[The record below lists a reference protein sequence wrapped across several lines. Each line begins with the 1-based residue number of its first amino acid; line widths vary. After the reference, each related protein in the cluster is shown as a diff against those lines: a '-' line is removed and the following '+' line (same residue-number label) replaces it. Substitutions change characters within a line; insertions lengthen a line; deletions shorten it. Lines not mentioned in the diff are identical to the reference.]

1 MLNRHTTTF
10 NTRISLKYDT
20 YAQWV
25 EKDPQLLVGEV
36 AVVVVPAETG
46 AVAKE
51 PAVLFK
57 VGDGAHKFSE
67 LQFTAGLAADVYDWA
82 KAASKPTYSANEID
96 GLSDYISGEIQDTDT
111 QYKLEVDADNS
122 RKFHLY
128 SQTKG
133 TSTWNLVSTIT
144 IPDET
149 DYTVTVT
156 PSTPDGVAKRYNIK
170 QTATNLDVNID
181 IPKDMVVESGTV
193 ETKAEAGVWGEAGT
207 YLHLVLANTT
217 EDNIYINVGSLIEY
231 VTSGSKVGD
240 QIVIDVSA
248 DHKVTATLTEGS
260 VTLAQ
265 LHADVQSAIGKAH
278 SHTNKAELDKIA
290 TGDKAK
296 WDAAEQK
303 AHEHD
308 NKTILDTISQDKV
321 DAWDGAVAKQHEHA
335 NKTVLDGIS
344 AEKVADWDSK
354 AAGNHE
360 HDITELKQA
369 SGYIVFNCGSAS
381 VNI

>member
-1 MLNRHTTTF
+1 MATTTF

-128 SQTKG
+128 SQAKG

-149 DYTVTVT
+149 VYTLAE
-156 PSTPDGVAKRYNIK
+156 G
-170 QTATNLDVNID
+170 TAN
-181 IPKDMVVESGTV
+181 GTV
-193 ETKAEAGVWGEAGT
+193 KFNGEDVKVHGLGTAAYKDEGAFDAAGAATKALEDAKTYKKEHFLFGEGYEHFYFLTNDYHGETLLWLLCHPEIIGQLNAMLLQELQPPCRNAFIENDARTDAGAPILFC
-207 YLHLVLANTT
+207 YLPDLPRLFRF
-217 EDNIYINVGSLIEY
+217 L
-231 VTSGSKVGD
+231 
-240 QIVIDVSA
+240 SA
-248 DHKVTATLTEGS
+248 LELLQMKGAILCFDF
-260 VTLAQ
+260 Q
-265 LHADVQSAIGKAH
+265 ADALQA
-278 SHTNKAELDKIA
+278 LC
-290 TGDKAK
+290 GDKVELQTI
-296 WDAAEQK
+296 DFAAFERRFL
-303 AHEHD
+303 
-308 NKTILDTISQDKV
+308 TLP
-321 DAWDGAVAKQHEHA
+321 
-335 NKTVLDGIS
+335 
-344 AEKVADWDSK
+344 
-354 AAGNHE
+354 
-360 HDITELKQA
+360 
-369 SGYIVFNCGSAS
+369 
-381 VNI
+381 

>member
-1 MLNRHTTTF
+1 MATTTF

-128 SQTKG
+128 SQAKG
-133 TSTWNLVSTIT
+133 ASTWNLVSTIT

-149 DYTVTVT
+149 VYTLAEGTANGTVKFNGEDVKVHGLGTAAYKDEGAFDAAGAATKALEDAKTYADGKDAAIAAAKKAGDDAQTAVDALGERVGALPEGATATTVVGYVDEKIGKIPAQTDYTVTVT
-156 PSTPDGVAKRYNIK
+156 PSTPDGVVSEN
-170 QTATNLDVNID
+170 
-181 IPKDMVVESGTV
+181 
-193 ETKAEAGVWGEAGT
+193 
-207 YLHLVLANTT
+207 VL
-217 EDNIYINVGSLIEY
+217 
-231 VTSGSKVGD
+231 
-240 QIVIDVSA
+240 
-248 DHKVTATLTEGS
+248 
-260 VTLAQ
+260 
-265 LHADVQSAIGKAH
+265 
-278 SHTNKAELDKIA
+278 
-290 TGDKAK
+290 
-296 WDAAEQK
+296 
-303 AHEHD
+303 
-308 NKTILDTISQDKV
+308 
-321 DAWDGAVAKQHEHA
+321 
-335 NKTVLDGIS
+335 
-344 AEKVADWDSK
+344 
-354 AAGNHE
+354 
-360 HDITELKQA
+360 
-369 SGYIVFNCGSAS
+369 
-381 VNI
+381 

>member
-1 MLNRHTTTF
+1 MATTTF

-128 SQTKG
+128 SQAKG

-149 DYTVTVT
+149 VYTLAE
-156 PSTPDGVAKRYNIK
+156 G
-170 QTATNLDVNID
+170 TAN
-181 IPKDMVVESGTV
+181 GTV
-193 ETKAEAGVWGEAGT
+193 KFNGEDVKVHGLGTAAYKDEGAFDAAGAATKALEDAKTYKKEHFLFGEGYEHFYFLTNDYHGETLLWLLCHPEIIGQLNAMLLQELQPPCRNAFIENDARTDAGAPILFC
-207 YLHLVLANTT
+207 YLPDLPRLFRFFSAL
-217 EDNIYINVGSLIEY
+217 ELLQMKGAILCFDFQADALQALC
-231 VTSGSKVGD
+231 GD
-240 QIVIDVSA
+240 RVELQTIDFA
-248 DHKVTATLTEGS
+248 AFERRFLTLP
-260 VTLAQ
+260 
-265 LHADVQSAIGKAH
+265 
-278 SHTNKAELDKIA
+278 
-290 TGDKAK
+290 
-296 WDAAEQK
+296 
-303 AHEHD
+303 
-308 NKTILDTISQDKV
+308 
-321 DAWDGAVAKQHEHA
+321 
-335 NKTVLDGIS
+335 
-344 AEKVADWDSK
+344 
-354 AAGNHE
+354 
-360 HDITELKQA
+360 
-369 SGYIVFNCGSAS
+369 
-381 VNI
+381 

>member
-1 MLNRHTTTF
+1 MATTTF

-128 SQTKG
+128 SQAKG

-149 DYTVTVT
+149 VYTLAE
-156 PSTPDGVAKRYNIK
+156 G
-170 QTATNLDVNID
+170 TAN
-181 IPKDMVVESGTV
+181 GTV
-193 ETKAEAGVWGEAGT
+193 KFNGEDVKVHGLGTAAYKDEGAFDAAGAATKALEDAKTYKKEHFLFGEGYEHFYFLT
-207 YLHLVLANTT
+207 NDYHGETLLWLLCRP
-217 EDNIYINVGSLIEY
+217 D
-231 VTSGSKVGD
+231 
-240 QIVIDVSA
+240 VIGQLN
-248 DHKVTATLTEGS
+248 ATLLQE
-260 VTLAQ
+260 LQ
-265 LHADVQSAIGKAH
+265 LPCRNAFIENDARTDAGAPILFCYLPDLPRLFRFLSAL
-278 SHTNKAELDKIA
+278 ELLQMKGAILCFDFQA
-290 TGDKAK
+290 GALRPLCGDKVELQII
-296 WDAAEQK
+296 DFAEF
-303 AHEHD
+303 ERRFL
-308 NKTILDTISQDKV
+308 TSP
-321 DAWDGAVAKQHEHA
+321 
-335 NKTVLDGIS
+335 
-344 AEKVADWDSK
+344 
-354 AAGNHE
+354 
-360 HDITELKQA
+360 
-369 SGYIVFNCGSAS
+369 
-381 VNI
+381 

>member
-1 MLNRHTTTF
+1 M
-10 NTRISLKYDT
+10 
-20 YAQWV
+20 
-25 EKDPQLLVGEV
+25 
-36 AVVVVPAETG
+36 
-46 AVAKE
+46 
-51 PAVLFK
+51 
-57 VGDGAHKFSE
+57 
-67 LQFTAGLAADVYDWA
+67 
-82 KAASKPTYSANEID
+82 
-96 GLSDYISGEIQDTDT
+96 
-111 QYKLEVDADNS
+111 
-122 RKFHLY
+122 
-128 SQTKG
+128 
-133 TSTWNLVSTIT
+133 
-144 IPDET
+144 
-149 DYTVTVT
+149 
-156 PSTPDGVAKRYNIK
+156 
-170 QTATNLDVNID
+170 
-181 IPKDMVVESGTV
+181 
-193 ETKAEAGVWGEAGT
+193 
-207 YLHLVLANTT
+207 
-217 EDNIYINVGSLIEY
+217 
-231 VTSGSKVGD
+231 
-240 QIVIDVSA
+240 IDVSA

-278 SHTNKAELDKIA
+278 SHTNKAELDKIV

-303 AHEHD
+303 AHEHG

-360 HDITELKQA
+360 HDIAELKQA

>member
-1 MLNRHTTTF
+1 MATTTF

-128 SQTKG
+128 SQAKG
-133 TSTWNLVSTIT
+133 TLTIAA
-144 IPDET
+144 
-149 DYTVTVT
+149 
-156 PSTPDGVAKRYNIK
+156 DGEMPER
-170 QTATNLDVNID
+170 D
-181 IPKDMVVESGTV
+181 IPV
-193 ETKAEAGVWGEAGT
+193 
-207 YLHLVLANTT
+207 
-217 EDNIYINVGSLIEY
+217 YI
-231 VTSGSKVGD
+231 
-240 QIVIDVSA
+240 
-248 DHKVTATLTEGS
+248 
-260 VTLAQ
+260 
-265 LHADVQSAIGKAH
+265 
-278 SHTNKAELDKIA
+278 
-290 TGDKAK
+290 
-296 WDAAEQK
+296 
-303 AHEHD
+303 
-308 NKTILDTISQDKV
+308 ILL
-321 DAWDGAVAKQHEHA
+321 G
-335 NKTVLDGIS
+335 
-344 AEKVADWDSK
+344 
-354 AAGNHE
+354 
-360 HDITELKQA
+360 
-369 SGYIVFNCGSAS
+369 
-381 VNI
+381 